1 MTNNL
6 LIKGLWWKALALLL
20 LLYAVIY
27 GFFVPV
33 PETMIG
39 ASLRNVFYHV
49 GMWFGMTAMLTTSFI
64 FSIRYLRGFHE
75 KEDLVAIEAAN
86 VGVLFGILGLITGMI
101 WAKSTWGAFWVR
113 DPKLDG
119 AAVGM
124 FIYMAYMV
132 LRGSIDDTHKRAK
145 VSAVFNIFAFILWIV
160 FVMVLPRMSSSTIH
174 PGQDG
179 APVMAL
185 KLSSSTRIVFWPA
198 MLGWMLLGFWIM
210 NLRIRIRKLSI
221 KNEELRITN

>member
-6 LIKGLWWKALALLL
+6 LIKGLWWKLLAFLL

-27 GFFVPV
+27 GFFIPI

-39 ASLRNVFYHV
+39 ESMRNVFYHV

-64 FSIRYLRGFHE
+64 YSIRYLRGFHE
-75 KEDLVAIEAAN
+75 KEDLVAVEGAN

-101 WAKSTWGAFWVR
+101 WAKNTWGAFWVR

-124 FIYMAYMV
+124 FIYLAYMV

-145 VSAVFNIFAFILWIV
+145 VAAVFNIFAFILWIV
-160 FVMVLPRMSSSTIH
+160 FVMVLPRMSSSSIH

-185 KLSSSTRIVFWPA
+185 NLSATTRIVFYPA
-198 MLGWMLLGFWIM
+198 MAGWILLGFWIM
-210 NLRIRIRKLSI
+210 NLRIRIRRLSS
-221 KNEELRITN
+221 KNDEL

>member
-1 MTNNL
+1 MTRNVK
-6 LIKGLWWKALALLL
+6 ITGLWWKALAFLL

-27 GFFVPV
+27 GFIVPI

-39 ASLRNVFYHV
+39 GSLRNVFYHV
-49 GMWFGMTAMLTTSFI
+49 GMWFGMFAMLTTSFI
-64 FSIRYLRGFHE
+64 YSLRYLRGFRE
-75 KEDLVAIEAAN
+75 KEDVVAVEAAN
-86 VGVLFGILGLITGMI
+86 VGVFFGILGLITGMI
-101 WAKSTWGAFWVR
+101 WAKNTWGAFWVR

-124 FIYMAYMV
+124 FIYLAYMV

-160 FVMVLPRMSSSTIH
+160 FVMVLPLMTSSTIH

-185 KLSSSTRIVFWPA
+185 NLSATTRIVFWPA
-198 MLGWMLLGFWIM
+198 MVGWMLLGFWIM
-210 NLRIRIRKLSI
+210 NLRIRIKKLAMS
-221 KNEELRITN
+221 NEA

>member
-1 MTNNL
+1 MTDSS
-6 LIKGLWWKALALLL
+6 LIKGLWWKLLALLL

-27 GFFVPV
+27 GFFIEVPYFEV
-33 PETMIG
+33 TKESI
-39 ASLRNVFYHV
+39 RNVFYHV
-49 GMWFGMTAMLTTSFI
+49 GMWFGMSAMLITSFI
-64 FSIRYLRGFHE
+64 FSIRYLRGFRE
-75 KEDLVAIEAAN
+75 KEDIVAVEAAN
-86 VGVLFGILGLITGMI
+86 VGIFFGILGLITGMI

-124 FIYMAYMV
+124 FIYLAYMV
-132 LRGSIDDTHKRAK
+132 LRGSINDIHKRAK

-160 FVMVLPRMSSSTIH
+160 FVMVLPRLAGSTIH

-185 KLSSSTRIVFWPA
+185 NLSGSTRIVFYPA
-198 MLGWMLLGFWIM
+198 MIGWILLGFWIM
-210 NLRIRIRKLSI
+210 NLRIRIKRLGI
-221 KNEELRITN
+221 RD

>member
-1 MTNNL
+1 M
-6 LIKGLWWKALALLL
+6 IKNVKITGLWWKTLAFFL

-33 PETMIG
+33 PDTMIG
-39 ASLRNVFYHV
+39 GSLRNVFYHV
-49 GMWFGMTAMLTTSFI
+49 GMWFGMLAMLTTSFI
-64 FSIRYLRGFHE
+64 FSIRYLQGFHE
-75 KEDLVAIEAAN
+75 KEDLVAVEAAN
-86 VGVLFGILGLITGMI
+86 VGVMFGVLGLITGMI
-101 WAKSTWGAFWVR
+101 WAKNTWGAFWVR

-124 FIYMAYMV
+124 FIYLAYMV
-132 LRGSIDDTHKRAK
+132 LRSSIDDTHKRAK

-160 FVMVLPRMSSSTIH
+160 FVMVLPRMSGSTIH

-185 KLSSSTRIVFWPA
+185 NLSTTTRIVFYPA
-198 MLGWMLLGFWIM
+198 MAGWMLLGFWIM
-210 NLRIRIRKLSI
+210 NLRIRIRKLGMR
-221 KNEELRITN
+221 NEE